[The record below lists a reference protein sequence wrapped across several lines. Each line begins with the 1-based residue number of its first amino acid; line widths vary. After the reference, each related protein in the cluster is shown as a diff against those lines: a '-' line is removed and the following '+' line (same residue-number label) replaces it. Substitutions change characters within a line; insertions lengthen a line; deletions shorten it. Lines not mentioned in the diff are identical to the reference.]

1 MYKVHPITALIC
13 YYLASA
19 IGMNPRPMSKGWTPL
34 HWIIIIMAILLADVR
49 WAALGPH
56 AWWQP
61 LVGMSVVFGL
71 FISVP
76 RT

>member
-34 HWIIIIMAILLADVR
+34 HWIIMIWWREKLASLDAR
-49 WAALGPH
+49 GKRLSF
-56 AWWQP
+56 
-61 LVGMSVVFGL
+61 LD
-71 FISVP
+71 
-76 RT
+76 